1 MVSEV
6 GGESWWLGAMGKKRR
21 NGRTD
26 LTTKQFVGK
35 DGELLEP
42 SFKAGSGATK
52 GFTVASLGTGHSDS
66 EEEDPSLSQGESEE
80 EQVAIA
86 ADDDA
91 DDEEAAEARRELALE
106 VAAVRQI
113 HAERAAAN
121 GQTLSSDEEDEGDA
135 AQRPASGYRQPRKY
149 DKQGIERALESVI
162 QRAPSGKRP
171 GLVEMMTV
179 TGDNTVQEI
188 VTDVHDDLQREA
200 AFYDSTLKGVKTAFE
215 RLDSLGMDYLRPDDY
230 YAEML
235 KSDEHMSKVKDK
247 LLFEKEKITEK
258 EEKRKQRDN
267 KRLGKKVQAE
277 REQQKA
283 IKKKSDLNSIK
294 QWRADRKNKRGDEGG
309 AGGEA
314 GLNEAL
320 SGTYQKAKA
329 EAKKSAKDAKFG
341 FGGMKRKQK
350 SNNRDSVDD
359 MSQYSGRSNKRL
371 PKGIKGPKNTA
382 LGKGNVRKKRAGKNK
397 RQGR

>member
-1 MVSEV
+1 
-6 GGESWWLGAMGKKRR
+6 MGKKRR
-21 NGRTD
+21 GNGRTD

-35 DGELLEP
+35 DGELLDP
-42 SFKAGSGATK
+42 TFKAGSGATK
-52 GFTVASLGTGHSDS
+52 GFTVASLATGQSDS
-66 EEEDPSLSQGESEE
+66 EEDDPSLSHEESENE
-80 EQVAIA
+80 DGMFA

-121 GQTLSSDEEDEGDA
+121 GQTLSSDDEEEEGAGDRA
-135 AQRPASGYRQPRKY
+135 MSGYRQPRKY
-149 DKQGIERALESVI
+149 DKQGIERALESAI

-179 TGDNTVQEI
+179 TGDTAIQEI
-188 VTDVHDDLQREA
+188 VADVHDDLQREA
-200 AFYDSTLKGVKTAFE
+200 AFYDGTLKGIKAAFG
-215 RLDSLGMDYLRPDDY
+215 RLDALGMDYLRPEDY

-247 LLFEKEKITEK
+247 LLFEKDKIVEK
-258 EEKRKQRDN
+258 EDKRKQRDN

-294 QWRADRKNKRGDEGG
+294 QWRSDRKNQRGGDGG

-350 SNNRDSVDD
+350 SNNRDSTDD
-359 MSQYSGRSNKRL
+359 MSQYSGRKNKSL
-371 PKGIKGPKNTA
+371 PKGVKGPKNTA
-382 LGKGNVRKKRAGKNK
+382 LGKGNVRKKRPGKNK